1 MPKKAHPRA
10 EIKVEYN
17 YHEKFLRGRDGVI
30 DQDIKVLLPANPQK
44 SKFYCQATEFKDS
57 LMSSPSGEAIAKKE

>member
-1 MPKKAHPRA
+1 MRIYRLIPILILLFGTFGANAKKKSQDYPRA

-30 DQDIKVLLPANPQK
+30 ITL
-44 SKFYCQATEFKDS
+44 
-57 LMSSPSGEAIAKKE
+57 KK